1 MKKIIFLFLISFTL
15 VSCNSIEIWNNYY
28 PFLITQEEKKIEKI
42 ISLYGDVEN
51 LSDENSYLERVRLLE
66 KIKTPKKG
74 VKLLEPEIVVE
85 TNQKYRLKNIS
96 KSNYIEVYN
105 QGVKVNDDIFTV
117 YIGKVQLDNGEIIDL
132 PPIKFKRYVYVYKIN
147 KLMDALN
154 QDTKE
159 SLFEGTIEEY
169 REWKKKNN

>member
-1 MKKIIFLFLISFTL
+1 M
-15 VSCNSIEIWNNYY
+15 
-28 PFLITQEEKKIEKI
+28 
-42 ISLYGDVEN
+42 YGDVEN